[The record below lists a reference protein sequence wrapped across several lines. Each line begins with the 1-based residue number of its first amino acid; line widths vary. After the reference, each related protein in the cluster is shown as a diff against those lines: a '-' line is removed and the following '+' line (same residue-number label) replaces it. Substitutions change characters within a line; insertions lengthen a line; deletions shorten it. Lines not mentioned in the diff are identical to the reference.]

1 MSLSRVVVKGRHDCV
16 ATAGAQLSENR
27 NSAPCYQ
34 RSSISLVFVRTT
46 TNRRVTRLTR
56 RLQNWRDISL
66 RTIAA
71 STTDHVSLAAA
82 GCAFYATLSLFPA
95 ISMVL
100 SVYGLLFDTGS
111 VVPQLEVLRELLPR
125 PAFMLIEDRVLQL
138 VAQPQS
144 HLTIGLGVAF
154 LISFLSSASAS
165 KAMLSAMNVAYDAT
179 VRRPFLRF
187 QLIGFAMT
195 LGTVACAMLA
205 IAGLLV
211 LPRVIQ
217 FSGLSDFSAGLI
229 QIASLGVVIAF
240 FATGLGLLY
249 ARGPARPPPRNPRIL
264 PGTALATVMWL
275 LSSYLLSLYV
285 GKLAN
290 FDATY
295 GSIAA
300 VVGIM
305 LWFYIS
311 AYAALLGA
319 ELNAQLEAAERENA
333 AARDANL
340 NDMQPRDA

>member
-1 MSLSRVVVKGRHDCV
+1 MQTQP
-16 ATAGAQLSENR
+16 ATPAAND
-27 NSAPCYQ
+27 
-34 RSSISLVFVRTT
+34 
-46 TNRRVTRLTR
+46 RRVTHLSKR
-56 RLQNWRDISL
+56 RQTWRDIAV

-82 GCAFYATLSLFPA
+82 GCAFYATLSLFPG
-95 ISMVL
+95 ISML
-100 SVYGLLFDTGS
+100 ISVYGLLFDTGS
-111 VVPQLEVLRELLPR
+111 VVPQLEVLRDLLPH

-138 VAQPQS
+138 VAQPPG
-144 HLTIGLGVAF
+144 HLTIGLGIAF

-165 KAMLSAMNVAYDAT
+165 KAVLAAMNVAYNAS

-195 LGTVACAMLA
+195 IGTVACVMLA
-205 IAGLLV
+205 IGGLLV

-229 QIASLGVVIAF
+229 QIASLGVVITF

-249 ARGPARPPPRNPRIL
+249 ARGPARIAPPNPRIL
-264 PGTALATVMWL
+264 PGTALATLMWL

-285 GKLAN
+285 GKLAD

-305 LWFYIS
+305 LWFYVS

-319 ELNAQLEAAERENA
+319 ELNAQLEEAERENA
-333 AARDANL
+333 EGT
-340 NDMQPRDA
+340 